1 MRQVSPCV
9 TQWAMM
15 VPTGGVIDGSQREQA
30 THGDPCIHRA
40 WDRGHAGIADG
51 ARPRRNQLAHDMD
64 VQLRRPVLRDS
75 RRTPARD
82 RTIDPGSQASTL
94 YDVPT
99 PPNLLI
105 ASGPEVAIWRV
116 PLAPGSYAM
125 RRLEQQRL
133 TIWPP
138 VMRLPDHGWIF
149 CTAPTKQRV
158 GLADVELVSDD
169 APVLAPP
176 SRGPN
181 GGRLRW
187 LWSPRFP
194 AVPLPEAEPVLAA
207 LAIGSMD
214 ELRVAGAADEHP
226 DVASGPTEP
235 ARTRLTLGTIDSLRR
250 PLAAGAKTRATTR
263 SQVWS
268 PGPASS
274 PVCPA

>member
-1 MRQVSPCV
+1 MARKENKLLTATRAYIERGIAVTPASP
-9 TQWAMM
+9 M
-15 VPTGGVIDGSQREQA
+15 VPDPAGTSWRTTWMCSCGDRYCETPGAHPLA
-30 THGDPCIHRA
+30 TEPLTHVP
-40 WDRGHAGIADG
+40 
-51 ARPRRNQLAHDMD
+51 
-64 VQLRRPVLRDS
+64 
-75 RRTPARD
+75 
-82 RTIDPGSQASTL
+82 QASTL

-133 TIWPP
+133 MIWPP
-138 VMRLPDHGWIF
+138 VMRLPDQGWIF

-181 GGRLRW
+181 GRRLRW

-235 ARTRLTLGTIDSLRR
+235 ARTRR
-250 PLAAGAKTRATTR
+250 
-263 SQVWS
+263 
-268 PGPASS
+268 
-274 PVCPA
+274 